1 LYSDRRVPG
10 RAHRTGRI
18 TGGKLEMRRGPMYSH
33 DVGFLRRHL
42 TSLLAASVVLAG
54 SSAAAQVIAIENV
67 TLIDGTGRPA
77 VAGSFVLIENG
88 RIARVSTEPI
98 QTPSGAQRIDGR
110 GKYLIPGLM
119 DMHVHLRGGRGGGGA
134 DDQVGIRHLQSYLY
148 AGVTS
153 IYDAG
158 NAPEFILSLRDRER
172 SGRIVSPRIFAT
184 GGIVTFPGSHG
195 SGEGATLVDS
205 WPAAI
210 PKLDAHIAQT
220 PDVLKVTYEERG
232 WGIRPLIP
240 RLPWELMQKIVQYY
254 NDRGIRTTAHTS
266 SELQAREAIAAG
278 IDTLAHPVIQ
288 GPVTDAFVHLMATK
302 GIPMVSTLTIG
313 EGYSRLADDPGFLDQ
328 PLYRAVIE
336 PEEIQRLKTEES
348 ARQREN
354 RWAAWM
360 KLMTPV
366 CQDNLR
372 KIHEGG
378 GIIALGTDQSIGPAV
393 HREMELL
400 VAGGISPLEVITIA
414 TRNAAIYLGR
424 EREMGTVEPGKLA
437 DLVLLDGDPLVD
449 INNAKLIHT
458 VIKDGQV
465 IDRSKLDLPVNR
477 KPE

>member
-1 LYSDRRVPG
+1 
-10 RAHRTGRI
+10 
-18 TGGKLEMRRGPMYSH
+18 M
-33 DVGFLRRHL
+33 
-42 TSLLAASVVLAG
+42 
-54 SSAAAQVIAIENV
+54 
-67 TLIDGTGRPA
+67 
-77 VAGSFVLIENG
+77 
-88 RIARVSTEPI
+88 
-98 QTPSGAQRIDGR
+98 
-110 GKYLIPGLM
+110 
-119 DMHVHLRGGRGGGGA
+119 
-134 DDQVGIRHLQSYLY
+134 
-148 AGVTS
+148 
-153 IYDAG
+153 
-158 NAPEFILSLRDRER
+158 
-172 SGRIVSPRIFAT
+172 VSPRIFAT

-205 WPAAI
+205 WPDAI
-210 PKLDAHIAQT
+210 PKLEAHIALK
-220 PDVLKVTYEERG
+220 PDVLKVTCEERG
-232 WGIRPLIP
+232 WGIRPLVP
-240 RLPWELMQKIVQYY
+240 RLTWELMQKIVQYY

-288 GPVTDAFVHLMATK
+288 GPVTDAFVHLMAVK

-313 EGYSRLADDPGFLDQ
+313 EGYSRLADDSGFLDQ
-328 PLYRAVIE
+328 PLYLAVIE

-400 VAGGISPLEVITIA
+400 VAGGLSPLEVITIA

-424 EREMGTVEPGKLA
+424 DREMGTVEPGKLA

-458 VIKDGQV
+458 VIKGGQV
-465 IDRSKLDLPVNR
+465 VDRSKLDLPVNR
-477 KPE
+477 RPD